1 MSELSIREI
10 DEAISEYAKA
20 GGDDGTFVT
29 GWIVIAS
36 VSSPDH
42 DSSRTDGYFT
52 VCSDGLPHHTQIGLL
67 NVSLDDKRALSMF
80 GAMSAIAINM
90 NDEGEDDE

>member
-1 MSELSIREI
+1 MSDGTISSV
-10 DEAISEYAKA
+10 DDAISEYAKA
-20 GGDDGTFVT
+20 NGDDGIFVT

-42 DSSRTDGYFT
+42 DSSSTDGYFT
-52 VCSDGLPHHTQIGLL
+52 IASDGLPHHTQIGLL

-90 NDEGEDDE
+90 NDEDDDVA